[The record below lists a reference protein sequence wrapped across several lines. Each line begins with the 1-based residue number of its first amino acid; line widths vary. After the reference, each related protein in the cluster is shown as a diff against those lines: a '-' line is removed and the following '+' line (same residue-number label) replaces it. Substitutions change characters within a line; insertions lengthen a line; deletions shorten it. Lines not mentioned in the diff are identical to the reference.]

1 MSSDKKVSLRVV
13 VAGQETNV
21 VANVKAPLRV
31 VAEQALAATGNTGR
45 ALSEWEFK
53 DAAGKLLDISR
64 KVGDFHFADGVLLYL
79 TLVAGING

>member
-1 MSSDKKVSLRVV
+1 MSSDNKISLRVV

-21 VANVKAPLRV
+21 VANINAPLRV
-31 VAEQALAATGNTGR
+31 VAEHALAATANTGR

-53 DAAGKLLDISR
+53 DANGKMLDVSR
-64 KVGDFHFADGVLLYL
+64 KVGDFQFADGVLLYL